1 MSRSVVNHLLFNQYE
16 KLIKKLYPKNEEIV
30 RSFLSVANEE
40 EKQAG
45 ANLRQQKKQKQTGEE
60 ISEIRGQSGYVAKPK
75 IKKGWQQKIIVIDR
89 LIYLALFLFKSNF
102 FLCLPRVEISKDFG
116 FSRYFLRIIIFAI
129 VTLKNI
135 SRVFNS
141 KNST

>member
-60 ISEIRGQSGYVAKPK
+60 ISEIRGQSGYAAKPK
-75 IKKGWQQKIIVIDR
+75 I
-89 LIYLALFLFKSNF
+89 S
-102 FLCLPRVEISKDFG
+102 
-116 FSRYFLRIIIFAI
+116 
-129 VTLKNI
+129 TLKVFKLNMI
-135 SRVFNS
+135 STSHLPLRAVFYRFYGVICTHCIVS
-141 KNST
+141 SARMELK